1 LKEKKEFCLF
11 APLLGCWRISQEWIR
26 EEIEERESLARSA
39 SYENRLGTKQMIKKR
54 ETREDRRG
62 AKENGRE

>member
-1 LKEKKEFCLF
+1 VDS
-11 APLLGCWRISQEWIR
+11 RR
-26 EEIEERESLARSA
+26 NRRERESLARSA

-54 ETREDRRG
+54 EMREDRRG

>member
-1 LKEKKEFCLF
+1 
-11 APLLGCWRISQEWIR
+11 LLGCWRISQEWIR

>member
-1 LKEKKEFCLF
+1 VDS
-11 APLLGCWRISQEWIR
+11 RR
-26 EEIEERESLARSA
+26 NRRERESCKEKESA